1 MKQTNNAIKF
11 LMAQYRAIFKNAY
24 FKGLT
29 SAVLLTAG
37 LAVAGGAQADALT
50 DITKLTQG
58 DKITITSTT
67 GTNNYD
73 NVYLINLT
81 SGSYNLKG
89 QLTVTSGSTGGNS
102 GNNIIYLDENN
113 TTATNLTGKDFSLIV
128 NAASNAQAKDVQL
141 GIMVNTKN
149 DAADL
154 NVDIGTID
162 IRKGSLELGMNGTA
176 ANQSGSLSVTADK
189 ITIGTNATIS
199 ETAGTSDADHIA
211 AKVVLASTINNNPA
225 AGKPSGS
232 GAITFGNAYTDAAG
246 GNPAQ
251 SASVTT
257 LNKSGIIQFLGDS
270 GSANIS
276 KVVFAGQLVGKGG
289 KLDFSSGSGQIE
301 AYGTDVNANVVV
313 GAGQTAQVLLSDK
326 AVTKDIDEGL
336 LQFTSGTID
345 VQGKGA
351 SAASSGGQ
359 ILISGGTLAIE
370 GTTVLT
376 SSVSGDGAEAGFI
389 KVSGT
394 ASNDAILRT
403 SSQQLVEFLNS
414 NEISKNTTDFA
425 GALVVSGANSTLEF
439 NDTATVDLYDLVT
452 DDPNNDTDL
461 TITKITN
468 DGNVSGGALSVSGG
482 TIKATNLAVSNYSTN
497 LVLDK
502 AFLEADNLTLGSADY
517 DETSK
522 ITISGSTVHNSLT
535 LLAKDDTFD
544 LTSGTH
550 TLKADYYDS
559 QNDPVTGNW
568 LSNTVAAPH
577 YIKGD
582 AVTLS

>member
-37 LAVAGGAQADALT
+37 LAVAGNAQAATSPLN

-58 DKITITSTT
+58 DKVTITSTD
-67 GTNNYD
+67 GTNNYS
-73 NVYLINLT
+73 NVYLINLA

-89 QLTVTSGSTGGNS
+89 QLTVTSGSTGGDS
-102 GNNIIYLDENN
+102 ASNIIYLNENN

-176 ANQSGSLSVTADK
+176 AKQSGSLSVTADK

-232 GAITFGNAYTDAAG
+232 GAITFGNAYKAADG
-246 GNPAQ
+246 GNSAQ
-251 SASVTT
+251 AASVTT
-257 LNKSGIIQFLGDS
+257 LNKSGIIEFLGAA
-270 GSANIS
+270 ANTD

-289 KLDFSSGSGQIE
+289 KLDFTSGSGTIK

-313 GAGQTAQVLLSDK
+313 GADQK
-326 AVTKDIDEGL
+326 AVVSLDEDLKRTEGVNENL

-345 VQGKGA
+345 VQGKGTGT
-351 SAASSGGQ
+351 SGGTL
-359 ILISGGTLAIE
+359 LISGGTFAVE
-370 GTTVLT
+370 GSTVLT
-376 SSVSGDGAEAGFI
+376 SSVEGSATAGEAGGI
-389 KVSGT
+389 VVSGST
-394 ASNDAILRT
+394 SDPKTYATLKT
-403 SSQQLVEFLNS
+403 SSKQLVEFLNS
-414 NEISKNTTDFA
+414 NEISKNKTDFA
-425 GALVVSGANSTLEF
+425 GGVVISGSNATLSF

-452 DDPNNDTDL
+452 DDPNDDTDL
-461 TITKITN
+461 SIKIDSGSAIQENTL
-468 DGNVSGGALSVSGG
+468 NVSGGH
-482 TIKATNLAVSNYSTN
+482 I
-497 LVLDK
+497 
-502 AFLEADNLTLGSADY
+502 
-517 DETSK
+517 
-522 ITISGSTVHNSLT
+522 
-535 LLAKDDTFD
+535 
-544 LTSGTH
+544 
-550 TLKADYYDS
+550 
-559 QNDPVTGNW
+559 
-568 LSNTVAAPH
+568 
-577 YIKGD
+577 
-582 AVTLS
+582 